1 MLFQR
6 MILAILN
13 PNQSLDQIGTE
24 TANLGKLTA
33 EDMIAEMGFG
43 RHGALSFFRE
53 RSWSMVCSVC
63 YCYTLVSSYSLIKKC
78 AGGGWGG
85 FILNDMYPV

>member
-13 PNQSLDQIGTE
+13 PNQLLDQIGTE
-24 TANLGKLTA
+24 TAYLGKLTA

-53 RSWSMVCSVC
+53 RSWSIVCSVC

-85 FILNDMYPV
+85 LSFK

>member
-13 PNQSLDQIGTE
+13 PNQSLNQTGTE
-24 TANLGKLTA
+24 IAYLGKLTA

-43 RHGALSFFRE
+43 RHGALSFFCE
-53 RSWSMVCSVC
+53 RSVWSVQFAIVILSVFM
-63 YCYTLVSSYSLIKKC
+63 
-78 AGGGWGG
+78 
-85 FILNDMYPV
+85 FID